1 MLLKS
6 YLNRVIVGDCIEKMN
21 ELPPESVDLIFADP
35 PYNLQLN
42 GDLERPDQTKV
53 DGVKES
59 WDKFNSISDYD
70 NYTKQW
76 MSSARRVLK
85 SNGSIWVIGSYHNIF
100 RLGYIL
106 QDLEF
111 WLLNDVIWRKVNPM
125 PNFRGRR
132 FTNAHET
139 LIWASKTKTSKYTFN
154 YEAMKSLNGDLQM
167 RSDWSLPICTGDER
181 LKSKDGKKLHP
192 TQKPENLLNRVIM
205 SSSKIDDVV
214 LDPFFGTGTTGAEKD
229 LVGPLLELSKMQNML

>member
-21 ELPPESVDLIFADP
+21 ELPSESVDLVFADP
-35 PYNLQLN
+35 PYNLQLSGN
-42 GDLERPDQTKV
+42 LERPDQTKV

-111 WLLNDVIWRKVNPM
+111 WLLNDVIWRKNK
-125 PNFRGRR
+125 N
-132 FTNAHET
+132 T
-139 LIWASKTKTSKYTFN
+139 I
-154 YEAMKSLNGDLQM
+154 
-167 RSDWSLPICTGDER
+167 
-181 LKSKDGKKLHP
+181 
-192 TQKPENLLNRVIM
+192 
-205 SSSKIDDVV
+205 
-214 LDPFFGTGTTGAEKD
+214 
-229 LVGPLLELSKMQNML
+229 